1 MNKTHKIILLVIFL
15 VSLLF
20 RTYRLDT
27 IPNGFHVDEL
37 DAGYIGRYILENGRD
52 ISGTFLPLYYNKFGD
67 YRPTGIFYLA
77 GLSVKLF
84 GSTPLA
90 TRLPAAFIGALT
102 VIPIYLLSMVLF
114 RSNFIALST
123 SLLLALSPWHIVL
136 SRATSEGIVGLFILF
151 SGLSIALLG
160 LEHKKRRYILFGQS
174 IMMLSYFFYHPFRII
189 TPLYIGL
196 LLFHPNF
203 PTFKKSILI
212 GLFFSIILTFFF
224 SFFSAGTGR
233 LSQVAF
239 YTNPLVATK
248 IDTLLASEGTGH
260 IVQARIF
267 HNKGIIFLRELIVQY
282 CKYFSSEYLFVNG
295 GLPFRY
301 SVQEQGLLPIISL
314 PLFVAGIFG
323 IIKREKRWLLLFTF
337 GLLIT
342 APIPAALTY
351 EDTPNVH
358 RSLTMVL
365 PFMLIAGYGMHT
377 IYSLYKNTIIKKI
390 LIFLILSVLIAETA
404 YFWHQYFVHSP
415 SLKPFYRQDGYL
427 EVAKFITSNEKR
439 SIYITGFEHM
449 PLYILFSQN
458 NYSYRKFN
466 QHDTILLNK
475 LGNITFIRSWCFENK
490 NSEKNTVIINGPNCA
505 KPDNANPAVNILRKD
520 STVAFTIYT
529 P

>member
-1 MNKTHKIILLVIFL
+1 
-15 VSLLF
+15 
-20 RTYRLDT
+20 
-27 IPNGFHVDEL
+27 
-37 DAGYIGRYILENGRD
+37 
-52 ISGTFLPLYYNKFGD
+52 
-67 YRPTGIFYLA
+67 
-77 GLSVKLF
+77 
-84 GSTPLA
+84 
-90 TRLPAAFIGALT
+90 
-102 VIPIYLLSMVLF
+102 
-114 RSNFIALST
+114 
-123 SLLLALSPWHIVL
+123 
-136 SRATSEGIVGLFILF
+136 
-151 SGLSIALLG
+151 
-160 LEHKKRRYILFGQS
+160 
-174 IMMLSYFFYHPFRII
+174 MMLSYFFYHPFRII

-212 GLFFSIILTFFF
+212 GLFSGIILTFFF
-224 SFFSAGTGR
+224 SFFVAGTER

-239 YTNPLVATK
+239 YTNPLVETK
-248 IDTLLASEGTGH
+248 IDTLLASEGAGH

-267 HNKGIIFLRELIVQY
+267 HNKGILFLREFIVQY
-282 CKYFSSEYLFVNG
+282 CKYFSPEYLFVNG

-314 PLFVAGIFG
+314 PLIVAGMFG
-323 IIKREKRWLLLFTF
+323 IVKREKKWLLLFII

-358 RSLTMVL
+358 RSLIMIL
-365 PFMLIAGYGMHT
+365 PLVLIAGYGIHT
-377 IYSLYKNTIIKKI
+377 ICSLYRNTIIKKI
-390 LIFLILSVLIAETA
+390 LASFVLSVIIAETA

-415 SLKPFYRQDGYL
+415 SSKPFYRQDGYL
-427 EVAKFITSNEKR
+427 EAAKFITSNEKR
-439 SIYITGFEHM
+439 PIYITGFEHM

-475 LGNITFIRSWCFENK
+475 LGNITFMRSWCFENE
-490 NSEKNTVIINGPNCA
+490 NSEKNTVIINGPKCV